1 MGNRELENAIRIA
14 GALLLVMCLIVLG
27 WVIFLRATAEGKP
40 EAQEYP
46 VPSAE
51 AERIILPT
59 SAKWFARS
67 QLYIVDEMPE
77 TETWKPAPARD
88 IAEPTANERYS
99 TVEMTDAERDELA
112 AIIWL
117 EARGESAEGQQAVAE
132 VVLNRVIS
140 GDFPDTVTDVL
151 HDGEHSGVKQF
162 SSIGALPSA
171 APEAAQYAAIDAALY
186 GESILPADVVYFSRG
201 AENGNIWGSIGG
213 HVFCFGYD
221 WG

>member
-1 MGNRELENAIRIA
+1 MENHELETAIRIA

-27 WVIFLRATAEGKP
+27 WVIFLRATAEDKA
-40 EAQEYP
+40 EAQESP
-46 VPSAE
+46 APTVE
-51 AERIILPT
+51 AERIVLPS
-59 SAKWFARS
+59 SAKRFALS
-67 QLYIVDEMPE
+67 PLYIIAATPE
-77 TETWKPAPARD
+77 AEAWKPAPARD
-88 IAEPTANERYS
+88 IAEPTVNGRYNA
-99 TVEMTDAERDELA
+99 VEMTDAERDELA

-140 GDFPDTVTDVL
+140 ADFPDTVTDVL

-171 APEAAQYAAIDAALY
+171 APETAQYAAIDAALY
-186 GESILPADVVYFSRG
+186 GENILPADVVYFSRG

-213 HVFCFGYD
+213 HVFCYGYD
-221 WG
+221 W